1 MKVFLIGA
9 SGFVGSQ
16 LIPYLTRCHGDSV
29 VALSRSAAS
38 DEKIRKANAEIPTK
52 GWRTDGVKPKVGTV
66 EIVRG
71 DVSTK
76 DAVLEGERRNRLVGR
91 EVSRPRL

>member
-1 MKVFLIGA
+1 MKVFLTGA

-16 LIPYLTRCHGDSV
+16 LIPFLTRCHGDSV

-38 DEKIRKANAEIPTK
+38 DEKIKKAIAEIPTK
-52 GWRTDGVKPKVGTV
+52 GWRTDGVKPKVGMV

-76 DAVLEGERRNRLVGR
+76 DALLKGEGANCLVGV
-91 EVSRPRL
+91 ESGA